1 MAEEQQAPVASIG
14 PQEPTQSQ
22 LSPHRGT
29 LILVLGI
36 LGIVCCFICGIVA
49 WVMGN
54 KDLKQMA
61 AETMDRSGEGL
72 TKAGKIC
79 GMVGVILAIVGIVL
93 QLILMLLGLGFGM
106 FTMHDGPSPM

>member
-1 MAEEQQAPVASIG
+1 MAEQQQAPVAPIG
-14 PQEPTQSQ
+14 PQGPTQSQ

-79 GMVGVILAIVGIVL
+79 GMVGVILAIVGIVI
-93 QLILMLLGLGFGM
+93 QLIFIFLGFGM
-106 FTMHDGPSPM
+106 FTLRSTSGPM

>member
-1 MAEEQQAPVASIG
+1 MVEGTQGPAENVEVQPAAQQPL
-14 PQEPTQSQ
+14 T
-22 LSPHRGT
+22 PHRGT

-61 AETMDRSGEGL
+61 AGTMDRSGEGL

-79 GMVGVILAIVGIVL
+79 GIGGIVVQIVCFVL
-93 QLILMLLGLGFGM
+93 WLLLGIGFVHIFSM
-106 FTMHDGPSPM
+106 RQTSSVSI

>member
-1 MAEEQQAPVASIG
+1 MVEGTQPPAGTVEVQPATQQPL
-14 PQEPTQSQ
+14 T
-22 LSPHRGT
+22 PHRGS

-36 LGIVCCFICGIVA
+36 LSIVCCFICGIVA

-61 AETMDRSGEGL
+61 AGTMDRSGEGL

-79 GMVGVILAIVGIVL
+79 GMVGVILAIVGIVI
-93 QLILMLLGLGFGM
+93 QLIFILLGFGM
-106 FTMHDGPSPM
+106 FTLRSTSGPV